1 MSAEDINK
9 QPVDADNNAAAA
21 AANDQAAANAGG
33 AETEKDDTV
42 FDSIFTKKKNA
53 ADGATTADGT
63 AVADAN
69 AQAAN
74 VVAEGDAAEKAPAQ
88 PDFQAQIA
96 EMTDKLLRSRA
107 EFDNYRKRIAR
118 EFGEVRDQ
126 AKQRTIGEFL
136 NVYDIFILA
145 VSHIETSSDIE
156 SIKQGMQMILA
167 EFERTFESLGVKE
180 VAAVGKP
187 FDARF
192 HEAVAQESSD
202 SVPEGSVIRQWKPG
216 FTVGENLLRP
226 ATVVVSSGKPAEDA
240 AEATEATETT
250 ATGDESNDGK

>member
-21 AANDQAAANAGG
+21 AANDQATANAGG
-33 AETEKDDTV
+33 AETEKDNTV

-69 AQAAN
+69 AQAVN
-74 VVAEGDAAEKAPAQ
+74 VVAEGDAAGAAAEKAPAQ

-202 SVPEGSVIRQWKPG
+202 SVPEGSVIRQWKSG

-226 ATVVVSSGKPAEDA
+226 ATVVVSSGKAAESA
-240 AEATEATETT
+240 AEAT
-250 ATGDESNDGK
+250 ATGEDSNDGK